1 MIWII
6 YKAVRWTLIPGCKFE
21 TTWFD
26 KLFSVLSSFTGG
38 GHYPRF
44 GPNRNSR
51 DLGWPILKTEKRQNF
66 DEILFTRIKNIVH
79 LRVDHNMIDN
89 KMILLIATHWNH
101 CLKLLEIDCRYA
113 YRNFQF
119 SRGRHFIPGKRT
131 KGFKTFEQSI
141 SGLNEFRVRLVRVHC
156 IKWT

>member
-1 MIWII
+1 MPS
-6 YKAVRWTLIPGCKFE
+6 VEP
-21 TTWFD
+21 WFQNANL
-26 KLFSVLSSFTGG
+26 KLLDLTNYFLFFHHLQVEVIFPDLTPTGT
-38 GHYPRF
+38 HVTSDDPK
-44 GPNRNSR
+44 
-51 DLGWPILKTEKRQNF
+51 WPILKTEKRQNF

-79 LRVDHNMIDN
+79 LRVDHNMIDK

-101 CLKLLEIDCRYA
+101 CLKLVEIDCRYA

-119 SRGRHFIPGKRT
+119 SRGRHFTQGKRT

-141 SGLNEFRVRLVRVHC
+141 SGLNEFRVRSVRVHC